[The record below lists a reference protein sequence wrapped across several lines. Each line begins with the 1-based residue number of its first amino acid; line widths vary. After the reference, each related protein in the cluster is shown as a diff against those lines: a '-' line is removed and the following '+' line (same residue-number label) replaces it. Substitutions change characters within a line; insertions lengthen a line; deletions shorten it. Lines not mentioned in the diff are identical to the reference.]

1 MILNAIP
8 GPARE
13 ALPGILACI
22 LVAAAGWLVAHWFGG
37 PALVYA
43 LLLGMLLHLP
53 TQRRIATAGIDFSA
67 NTILKFGVALL
78 GVRISFEQ
86 VLAFGITPLVLVAVS
101 IPATLLVGFLIA
113 RLFGLH
119 GEAGILSGGAVAIC
133 GASAAM
139 AIAAVLPRTPESE
152 RHLIFTIIGVTAFST
167 IAMLLYPLLA
177 VLLQLPDND
186 AGLFLGG
193 SIHNVPQ
200 AIGAGYTISGPA
212 GDAAT
217 FIKLLRV
224 AMLAPVV
231 LVVSLLVNR
240 NRQVGAGG
248 ATIPA
253 FLVAFVLLVAANSLG
268 WIPDDIR
275 DVLEGLSQA
284 CLVIALAAIGLKAS
298 FTELTALGWRPVW
311 LLLIETVF
319 LAALVLGAIHWLTA

>member
-1 MILNAIP
+1 MISGFDPAAARQAPP
-8 GPARE
+8 GF
-13 ALPGILACI
+13 LACVI
-22 LVAAAGWLVAHWFGG
+22 VAAGSWLTSHWFGG
-37 PALVYA
+37 PVLVYA

-53 TQRRIATAGIDFSA
+53 VRRRIATAGIDFSA

-78 GVRISFEQ
+78 GARISFEQ
-86 VLAFGITPLVLVAVS
+86 VLAFGATPLLLVVVC
-101 IPATLLVGFLIA
+101 IPATLLVGFFLA
-113 RLFGLH
+113 RLFGLR

-133 GASAAM
+133 GASAAV

-152 RHLIFTIIGVTAFST
+152 RHLVFTIIGVTAFST

-177 VLLQLPDND
+177 VLLQMPEND

-200 AIGAGYTISGPA
+200 AIGAGFAISGPA

-231 LVVSLLVNR
+231 LAVSLLANR
-240 NRQVGAGG
+240 NRQVGAGS

-268 WIPDDIR
+268 WIPDDMR
-275 DVLEGLSQA
+275 DGLEWLSQA

-298 FTELTALGWRPVW
+298 FAELARSGWQPIM

-319 LAALVLGAIHWLTA
+319 LAILVLGAILLLQ